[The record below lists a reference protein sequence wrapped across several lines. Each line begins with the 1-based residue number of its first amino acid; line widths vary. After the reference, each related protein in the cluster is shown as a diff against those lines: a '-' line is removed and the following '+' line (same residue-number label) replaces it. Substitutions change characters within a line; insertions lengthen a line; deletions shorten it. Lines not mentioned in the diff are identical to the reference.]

1 MTELMT
7 VVAPSGLVAAA
18 ALPAEAPGLC
28 LHKFVKKDSWRG
40 AVTSD
45 ATGGNLPHTGSAWI
59 YAKEVLVSPG
69 DRRVGPSSLQI
80 AQGVSERGYFLFPI
94 SDDV

>member
-1 MTELMT
+1 MGKPMT
-7 VVAPSGLVAAA
+7 VVAPSGSGPTAAP
-18 ALPAEAPGLC
+18 PAEVPGLS

-40 AVTSD
+40 AVTGD

-59 YAKEVLVSPG
+59 YAKPVLVSPG

-80 AQGVSERGYFLFPI
+80 AQGISDRGYFLFPI